1 MKKTVYLSLAL
12 MALLYACNIDQI
24 DLNNIEVP
32 RYNGV
37 AAFPIGETSY
47 TLEELISDLQ
57 DEDTTIQIDP
67 ETDLL
72 FIEIFDEIDYEVSDE
87 LVNIGDVVNLDTVD
101 IPTRDPVTG
110 ETRISIDPA
119 RLLFEYSSDNGE
131 RIELV
136 EHETGNVRL
145 VVSSNL
151 PYPINF
157 DVEINNT
164 TNPAN
169 GNASLLLSSTVI
181 GGAPTTDNEDISG
194 WVSALQ
200 ESEDGTERNIFNFDY
215 SGFITLQDGQEI
227 PAGAEIYIELIY
239 ENQTFNYIEGY
250 FGQDTVEVGRQ
261 TTDISIFDD
270 LGGGITFR
278 NPQIILEFENSVGV
292 PSAIDLSNVYG
303 LKVDSATGIFDT
315 TYLVGV
321 ITRTP
326 QKIENPEDRD
336 EGFVED
342 VININAGNS
351 NINQIF
357 AAGPQEL
364 VFDIDG
370 ITNPDNDDNEFN
382 FFQPGMQI
390 NTDITF
396 RLDMVVQIRDMIQ
409 EIDFKLGDDFKLD
422 ETDSAA
428 VRIVTI
434 NQLPL
439 NATLLLQLVRND
451 TVLFEA
457 DEKLVVATPFLNSD
471 YRAIEPEENIADI
484 LLPPAGIEALNNADR
499 VRLKMTLNTPES
511 LNSRNIFVELFAS
524 YYIDI
529 KVGIVGRLDIEL

>member
-1 MKKTVYLSLAL
+1 MV
-12 MALLYACNIDQI
+12 LLYACNVDQI
-24 DLNNIEVP
+24 DLNDIKVP

-67 ETDLL
+67 ESDLL

-87 LVNIGDVVNLDTVD
+87 LVNIGDVVNRDTID
-101 IPTRDPVTG
+101 IPRRDEVSEQTQI
-110 ETRISIDPA
+110 EID
-119 RLLFEYSSDNGE
+119 LDELIFVYNSDNGE
-131 RIELV
+131 RIDSV
-136 EHETGNVRL
+136 IHESGNVRL
-145 VVSSNL
+145 IVSTNFQNPLS
-151 PYPINF
+151 F
-157 DVEINNT
+157 DVAIRNT
-164 TNPAN
+164 KDPQGNPLTFN
-169 GNASLLLSSTVI
+169 GITVI
-181 GGAPTTDNEDISG
+181 GGTAQTVT
-194 WVSALQ
+194 
-200 ESEDGTERNIFNFDY
+200 RNIDGWTTALLNEPIQNSFQFEY
-215 SGFITLQDGQEI
+215 SGIITLQPGESI
-227 PAGAEIYIELIY
+227 PSPPNGYKIFIELIY
-239 ENQTFNYIEGY
+239 ENQTFDYIEGY

-261 TTDISIFDD
+261 RTDISIFDD

-278 NPQIILEFENSVGV
+278 NPQIILDFENSVGV

-303 LKVDSATGIFDT
+303 LKIDSVTGVFDT
-315 TYLVGV
+315 TFLTGD

-326 QKIENPEDRD
+326 QKIKNPEDRN
-336 EGFVED
+336 EGFVKD
-342 VININAGNS
+342 TVNINAGNS

-409 EIDFKLGDDFKLD
+409 EVDFKLGEDFKLD

-428 VRIVTI
+428 MRIVTI

-471 YRAIEPEENIADI
+471 YRAVEPEENIADI

-529 KVGIVGRLDIEL
+529 KVGILGRLDIEL